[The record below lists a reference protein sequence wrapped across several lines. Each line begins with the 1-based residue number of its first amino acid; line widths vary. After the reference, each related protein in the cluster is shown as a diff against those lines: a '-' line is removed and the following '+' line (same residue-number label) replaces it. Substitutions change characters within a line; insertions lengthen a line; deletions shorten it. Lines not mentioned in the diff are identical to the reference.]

1 MNQKNINLPIAL
13 LSMDQLVKAVQLC
26 RSHIYNL
33 MRLGLFMRPVKIS
46 ERRIVWLS
54 TEVERWIEAKIAG
67 KSDDEIK
74 ALVIQMQNS
83 RSKEEK

>member
-33 MRLGLFMRPVKIS
+33 MKLGLFMRPVKIS

-74 ALVIQMQNS
+74 AFEKRDQNS
-83 RSKEEK
+83 KG

>member
-1 MNQKNINLPIAL
+1 
-13 LSMDQLVKAVQLC
+13 
-26 RSHIYNL
+26 
-33 MRLGLFMRPVKIS
+33 MRPVKIS

>member
-33 MRLGLFMRPVKIS
+33 MKLGLFMRPVKIS

-67 KSDDEIK
+67 KSDDE